1 MPIPLSYVA
10 RNLAAR
16 KVTTALTAGGLALV
30 VYVFATVLMLDEG
43 LRKTLV
49 GTGSWDNVLVIRR
62 ASETEVQS
70 GVDREQAAV
79 VASQPEIAI
88 AGGGARMVSKETVV
102 LISLNKRGSEK
113 PSNVVIRGV
122 GPQAALLRPQVKIVE
137 GRMFRP
143 GSSEIIAGRSI
154 AGRFAGAGI
163 GERLRFG
170 LRDWTV
176 VGLFDAGGSGFDSEI
191 WGDCDQLMQAFRRN
205 AYSSVIFRLV
215 DADAFDAVRARL
227 ESDPRLTVGAK
238 RETVY
243 YAEQSEQLSAFIRY
257 LGITLSVIFSSGAII
272 GAMITMYASVATRT
286 GEIGT
291 LRALGFRRR
300 SILWAFL
307 LESLLMGAIGG
318 AAGIGL
324 ASLMQWLSFSTT
336 NFQTFSELAFSFTLT
351 GKIVVQSMI
360 FALAMGLLG
369 GFLPASRAA
378 RLKIVDALRA
388 A

>member
-49 GTGSWDNVLVIRR
+49 DTGSWDNVLVIRR

-176 VGLFDAGGSGFDSEI
+176 VGLFDAGGSGFDSES

-215 DADAFDAVRARL
+215 DADAFDAVKARL
-227 ESDPRLTVGAK
+227 EADPRLTVGAK

-307 LESLLMGAIGG
+307 LESLLMGALGG
-318 AAGIGL
+318 AAGIAL
-324 ASLMQWLSFSTT
+324 ASLMQWVSFSTT

-351 GKIVVQSMI
+351 GKIVAQSMI
-360 FALAMGLLG
+360 FALVMGLLG

>member
-49 GTGSWDNVLVIRR
+49 DTGSWDNVLVIRR

-88 AGGGARMVSKETVV
+88 ASGGTRMISKETVV

-154 AGRFAGAGI
+154 AGRFVGAGI

-205 AYSSVIFRLV
+205 AYS
-215 DADAFDAVRARL
+215 
-227 ESDPRLTVGAK
+227 
-238 RETVY
+238 
-243 YAEQSEQLSAFIRY
+243 
-257 LGITLSVIFSSGAII
+257 
-272 GAMITMYASVATRT
+272 
-286 GEIGT
+286 
-291 LRALGFRRR
+291 
-300 SILWAFL
+300 
-307 LESLLMGAIGG
+307 
-318 AAGIGL
+318 
-324 ASLMQWLSFSTT
+324 
-336 NFQTFSELAFSFTLT
+336 
-351 GKIVVQSMI
+351 
-360 FALAMGLLG
+360 
-369 GFLPASRAA
+369 
-378 RLKIVDALRA
+378 
-388 A
+388 